1 LLRLGTAAL
10 RVTPVP
16 VTSMI
21 VLGAGVVAAR
31 SPDSRARRAL
41 VRRHLRRVYGPAVS
55 GRELERGVDA
65 AFVSYARYW
74 AESLRLPY
82 LNHATVAAG
91 VLSEGIERIDEARSA
106 GRGAILALP
115 HLGGWE
121 WGGAWL
127 AGIGV
132 PVSVVVERLE
142 PADVFDWFVG
152 YRERLGLEVIAVGP
166 DAGPACLRALR
177 ANRVLC
183 LLCDRVV
190 AGTPGVEVPFFGE
203 RTQLPAGPAALAR
216 RTGAALLPAAV
227 YLGPGSD
234 DHLAVV
240 QAPLEVPHTRSV
252 RADIVDTTTRLAG
265 SLEELIRR
273 APTQWHLMQ
282 PNWPSDP
289 R

>member
-1 LLRLGTAAL
+1 
-10 RVTPVP
+10 
-16 VTSMI
+16 MI
-21 VLGAGVVAAR
+21 VLGAGVAAAHA
-31 SPDSRARRAL
+31 PESRARRAL
-41 VRRHLRRVYGPAVS
+41 VRRHLRRVCGPAIS
-55 GRELERGVDA
+55 GRELERRVDA

-82 LNHATVAAG
+82 LDRTTVAAG
-91 VLSEGIERIDEARSA
+91 VIGEGIEHIDAALRA
-106 GRGAILALP
+106 GKGAILALP

-127 AGIGV
+127 AGTGV

-142 PADVFDWFVG
+142 PPDVFEWFVG
-152 YRERLGLEVIAVGP
+152 YRRQLGFEVIAVGP
-166 DAGPACLRALR
+166 DAGPASLRALR

-190 AGTPGVEVPFFGE
+190 GGTPGVEVPFFGE
-203 RTQLPAGPAALAR
+203 RTLLPAGPAALAR
-216 RTGAALLPAAV
+216 RSGATLLPAAV
-227 YLGPGSD
+227 YLGPGAD

-240 QAPLEVPHTRSV
+240 EAPLPVPHTRAV
-252 RADIVDTTTRLAG
+252 RADILDTTTRLAG
-265 SLEELIRR
+265 ALEGLIRR